1 MDDAPQ
7 PEPPL
12 LLLPAPPPVLLLPPP
27 ASGSDPAGP
36 SPASK
41 IIREVV
47 ETCLLAILVFL
58 CVRASFGTYQVE
70 GHSMDPTLQD
80 SEFLIV
86 NQLSYARIDT
96 DNLSKLLPFIPGGK
110 HDVFGAP
117 GRGDVII
124 LHNPQD
130 PTGKRLVKR
139 IIGLPNE
146 SIETTGG
153 EVRINGHPLTEP
165 YIHITWRVSGP
176 PVVCPADSYYVMGD
190 NRDNSSD
197 SRVFGCVPH
206 DLLIG
211 KATISLWPSDR
222 FGLAPNQS
230 PALR

>member
-1 MDDAPQ
+1 MDDAQP

-12 LLLPAPPPVLLLPPP
+12 LLLPAPRQLLLLPAPREGLAPP
-27 ASGSDPAGP
+27 GP
-36 SPASK
+36 SSASRL
-41 IIREVV
+41 IREIV
-47 ETCLLAILVFL
+47 ETSLLAILVFL

-80 SEFLIV
+80 GEFLIV
-86 NQLSYARIDT
+86 NQLTYARIDT
-96 DNLSKLLPFIPGGK
+96 NNLSDVVPGFPGGK
-110 HDVFGAP
+110 HDVFGGP
-117 GRGDVII
+117 GRGDIII

-130 PTGKRLVKR
+130 PAGKRLVKR
-139 IIGLPNE
+139 IIGLPGE
-146 SIETTGG
+146 LIETTGG
-153 EVRINGHPLTEP
+153 EVRIDGHPLEEP

-176 PVVCPADSYYVMGD
+176 SVVCPAESYYVMGD

-222 FGLAPNQS
+222 FGLAPNKE
-230 PALR
+230 PTLR